1 MTRPVREDTVA
12 ETATS
17 ATRRTRKMSDLISK
31 RSATERL
38 IIAKTLLESVLQDM
52 PAAEPNDEVAF
63 EAGYTKAQMELKDAY
78 KPRKGKWLSVFV
90 DGLGFNGLMFEC
102 SECGKRSAGRTNF
115 CAYCGADMRG
125 ERNEP

>member
-1 MTRPVREDTVA
+1 M
-12 ETATS
+12 
-17 ATRRTRKMSDLISK
+17 RKGEAMDDLIS
-31 RSATERL
+31 RQAAIDAL
-38 IIAKTLLESVLQDM
+38 IRKTRPHDNGDGTTTICVMSEGLVREVITDL
-52 PAAEPNDEVAF
+52 PTAEPR
-63 EAGYTKAQMELKDAY
+63 T
-78 KPRKGKWLSVFV
+78 GKWLSVFV

>member
-1 MTRPVREDTVA
+1 MD
-12 ETATS
+12 
-17 ATRRTRKMSDLISK
+17 DLISR

-52 PAAEPNDEVAF
+52 PTAEPMTGLYVDGFNDGY
-63 EAGYTKAQMELKDAY
+63 EAGKEDAEL
-78 KPRKGKWLSVFV
+78 RRGKWLNVFV
-90 DGLGFNGLMFEC
+90 DGFGFNGLMFEC

>member
-1 MTRPVREDTVA
+1 MTIIAVE
-12 ETATS
+12 
-17 ATRRTRKMSDLISK
+17 RKGKPMDDLIS
-31 RSATERL
+31 REAVLNILLYHAGGYDYIETETERL
-38 IIAKTLLESVLQDM
+38 LSEIREL
-52 PAAEPNDEVAF
+52 PAAEP
-63 EAGYTKAQMELKDAY
+63 
-78 KPRKGKWLSVFV
+78 RKGRWLSVFV

>member
-1 MTRPVREDTVA
+1 MD
-12 ETATS
+12 
-17 ATRRTRKMSDLISK
+17 DLISRQAAIDEIRTMQTYK
-31 RSATERL
+31 LFAGDDM
-38 IIAKTLLESVLQDM
+38 LLVDQAEAMTNLMMM
-52 PAAEPNDEVAF
+52 PTAE
-63 EAGYTKAQMELKDAY
+63 
-78 KPRKGKWLSVFV
+78 PRKGKWLSVFV